1 MKKLS
6 IFLILTLFLASSCVV
21 PKKQYDELAASY
33 AECLERRDSLSSALD
48 QSLLYNQKLEAA
60 IAALRADTA
69 RLGPD
74 LRRHQQ
80 ALSGL
85 QEKYGE
91 LQKANEALK
100 VSSASEISTILA
112 ELDETRSKLQ
122 AKEDALNILQRELE
136 EKRLNLDRM
145 TADMQAKE
153 ARLNEL
159 QAILDQKEAAV
170 NALRKQVS
178 DALLGFEGQGLSI
191 DVRNG
196 KVYVSLDENLLFA
209 TGKYEVNPEGRKA
222 LDRLANVLA
231 ENKDI
236 SVMIEGHTDN
246 VPLKGSGVIK
256 DNWDLSVMRATAVVR
271 ILTNNKGITPQRLT
285 AAGRSEYV
293 PVDQANTSEARA
305 KNRRT
310 EIILTPKLDELFRII
325 ESN

>member
-1 MKKLS
+1 MKKLFFS
-6 IFLILTLFLASSCVV
+6 LLITLFLVSSCVV
-21 PKKQYDELAASY
+21 PKKQYDELANSY
-33 AECLERRDSLSSALD
+33 AQCLERRDSLNSALD
-48 QSLLYNQKLEAA
+48 QSLLRNQDLESALA
-60 IAALRADTA
+60 SLRADTA
-69 RLGPD
+69 RLGPELRQNQRELAVLQQKYND
-74 LRRHQQ
+74 L
-80 ALSGL
+80 L
-85 QEKYGE
+85 
-91 LQKANEALK
+91 KANEALK
-100 VSSASEISTILA
+100 VSSDSEIKNILA
-112 ELDETRSKLQ
+112 ELDATRGDLQ
-122 AKEDALNILQRELE
+122 TKEDALNQLQRELE
-136 EKRLNLDRM
+136 EKRQNLDRM

-256 DNWDLSVMRATAVVR
+256 DNWDLSVLRATAVVR
-271 ILTNNKGITPQRLT
+271 ILTNNKGIAPQRLT

-293 PVDQANTSEARA
+293 PVDPANTTEARA